1 MRWIKPLL
9 FLAGLGLLAFII
21 TEIDLAETWHL
32 LSGVGVGIL
41 LILFV
46 YFLAFLIDAS
56 KVREVHKQL

>member
-1 MRWIKPLL
+1 MRCIKPLL

-41 LILFV
+41 LILFI
-46 YFLAFLIDAS
+46 LLIYIC
-56 KVREVHKQL
+56 